1 MLEWVL
7 NMPLDV
13 ILLCALFL
21 FIIDIHN
28 FAMKSVTIQYE
39 QDLRKHK
46 SLKLIDILQIK
57 MKNRNRYNDRPLVK
71 TVTD

>member
-1 MLEWVL
+1 
-7 NMPLDV
+7 
-13 ILLCALFL
+13 
-21 FIIDIHN
+21 
-28 FAMKSVTIQYE
+28 MKSVTIQYE

-57 MKNRNRYNDRPLVK
+57 MKNRNRYNDRPLLK

>member
-1 MLEWVL
+1 MGFKYASGRNTLVR
-7 NMPLDV
+7 V
-13 ILLCALFL
+13 F
-21 FIIDIHN
+21 FIYHWYIHN